1 MGEEEGGVMGVGRRE
16 RTIEAI
22 EFDQAE
28 LRLLSRRI
36 RRMLKWGSGPV
47 TTLAKGREGR
57 EGIRT
62 IWITPCLAAA
72 RVRLSS
78 PSG

>member
-47 TTLAKGREGR
+47 TALAKGREGGR
-57 EGIRT
+57 GY
-62 IWITPCLAAA
+62 
-72 RVRLSS
+72 V